1 MRKKKRG
8 VTIQVI
14 DRAAQRGL
22 YAFIFALQTQLLN
35 RAYKPVFTSLLLHC
49 AASQRAATAISRS
62 FGAPVGYDLT
72 GHIRMSRGSSR
83 N

>member
-35 RAYKPVFTSLLLHC
+35 RPYKPDFTRFFYIVQRHSERQQSLRVHLVHRWGTTLPGT
-49 AASQRAATAISRS
+49 SE
-62 FGAPVGYDLT
+62 
-72 GHIRMSRGSSR
+72 
-83 N
+83 